1 MNGRKRHIVV
11 DTLGMILGVIVHA
24 ANCQDRDGARPLLAT
39 LKGRFGKLTV
49 IFADGGYA
57 GELIDWARS
66 FGGWLIQIVKRKELH
81 RFVVLPKRWI
91 VERTFAWLGR
101 WRRLS
106 KDYEQSPRMSET
118 VIRIAMIGIM
128 LRRLAI

>member
-1 MNGRKRHIVV
+1 M
-11 DTLGMILGVIVHA
+11 
-24 ANCQDRDGARPLLAT
+24 ANNQDRDGARPLLAC
-39 LKGRFGKLTV
+39 LRGRFPSLKL
-49 IFADGGYA
+49 IFADGAYA
-57 GELIDWARS
+57 GQLVDWAKS
-66 FGGWLIQIVKRKELH
+66 FGGWVIQVVKRVELH

-106 KDYEQSPRMSET
+106 KDYEQSPRMSAT

-128 LRRLAI
+128 LRRLE